1 MPSYGT
7 NETVKRYWQQFFRE
21 QLADLPQEERAAFEQ
36 EFQKRF
42 DSFLDSSTGE
52 GRSGFLDL
60 IGFGGKGVQ
69 PFSELPYPHLRPDF
83 DDAVIPSQLHA
94 AAELY
99 YIYQHER
106 MQIFEAARVLRRLF
120 ELGRIKIQRGPGARG
135 IYLLEKWEPLRYPRR
150 ARMVA
155 YRRAFNYGQAP
166 APAGAV
172 VNRNF
177 HFQFVAFNSAL
188 AQYFRDLTIGE
199 VIRGSQY
206 LETRPFG
213 NIATIQRLGTDLR
226 YALDRSCYGNILA
239 LTSEVGHFLST
250 LLDLFDAP
258 DIKKSFD
265 ANTKWDVLEAIANRH
280 LGGARDLSQRAKMA
294 ETGRRVL
301 QWIADS
307 DFKTTSD
314 PTVFQAETRA
324 IGASSEAWI
333 AAYRMTPEGRQFPGV
348 TRSLRWALG
357 VPESRQTQR
366 VAALG

>member
-1 MPSYGT
+1 MAYAT
-7 NETVKRYWQQFFRE
+7 NETIKRYWQQFFRE
-21 QLADLPQEERAAFEQ
+21 QLVELPQEERAAFEQ

-42 DSFLDSSTGE
+42 DNFLDGSTGE
-52 GRSGFLDL
+52 GRGGFLDL

-69 PFSELPYPHLRPDF
+69 PFSELPYPSLRPDF
-83 DDAVIPSQLHA
+83 DAAVIPSQLHA

-106 MQIFEAARVLRRLF
+106 MQVFEVSKVLRRLF
-120 ELGRIKIQRGPGARG
+120 ELGRMKIQRGPGARG
-135 IYLLEKWEPLRYPRR
+135 LYLLEKWEPLRYPRR

-177 HFQFVAFNSAL
+177 HYQFVAFNSAM

-206 LETRPFG
+206 IEHRPFG
-213 NIATIQRLGTDLR
+213 NIATIQRIGTDLR
-226 YALDRSCYGNILA
+226 FALDRSVYGNILA
-239 LTSEVGHFLST
+239 LTTEVGHYLSS
-250 LLDLFDAP
+250 LLDLYDTP
-258 DIKKSFD
+258 DIKKAFD
-265 ANTKWDVLEAIANRH
+265 ANTKWEVIEAVANRH

-294 ETGRRVL
+294 DTGRRVL

-307 DFKTTSD
+307 DFKSTMD
-314 PTVFQAETRA
+314 PLVFQAETRA

-357 VPESRQTQR
+357 VPETGQAQR
-366 VAALG
+366 VAAMG